1 MLCIIYV
8 RSQSSQNIYLA
19 IITLITCSFPSH
31 TCRLEREIILKQ
43 NVSVFKTT
51 FADKLL
57 LKYLQNS
64 FFQVNG
70 PCAAERSHGTKL
82 PN

>member
-1 MLCIIYV
+1 MHNLCEITVLSKHLPCDNDTHNML
-8 RSQSSQNIYLA
+8 
-19 IITLITCSFPSH
+19 FPISH
-31 TCRLEREIILKQ
+31 LRLEREIILKQ
-43 NVSVFKTT
+43 NLSVFKTT

-70 PCAAERSHGTKL
+70 PFVAERSHGTKL